1 LARRRPPIARSSNR
15 PPSSF
20 SLARG
25 FSALE
30 LLFIVA
36 LLGTVC
42 GIAVPPVLNAV
53 DHVRAVGAARYV
65 STRLQRARMEA
76 VTRSA
81 NVGVRFSNTASGY
94 ELAAYVDGNG
104 NGVSARDILRGVDWL
119 LGSIERLPDTFTG
132 VEFGTL
138 PGLPPVDAGGAPP
151 GADPIHL
158 GASNMATFTAGG
170 TSSTG
175 SVYIRGHGQRQ
186 FVVRIYG
193 DTGKTRVLEFDHV
206 TRRWK
211 LL

>member
-1 LARRRPPIARSSNR
+1 LARRRPPSASS
-15 PPSSF
+15 SSHPRF

-36 LLGTVC
+36 LTGTVC

-53 DHVRAVGAARYV
+53 EHLRAVGAARYV
-65 STRLQRARMEA
+65 STRLQRTRMEA
-76 VTRSA
+76 IARSA
-81 NVGVRFSNTASGY
+81 DVGVRFSQTASGY
-94 ELAAYVDGNG
+94 VFTVYVDGNG
-104 NGVSARDILRGVDWL
+104 NGVSSRDILRGVDWP
-119 LGSIERLPDTFTG
+119 LGSIERLADTFAG

-138 PGLPPVDAGGAPP
+138 PGLPAVDAGGAPP

-158 GASNMATFTAGG
+158 GVSNTATFTAGG

-175 SVYIRGHGQRQ
+175 SVYIRGRGQRQ

-193 DTGKTRVLEFDHV
+193 DTGKTRVLEFEHA

-211 LL
+211 PL